1 HRRVNVGAIRNWVGS
16 PSKLGELAAKFGELR
31 SKLGELV
38 PKLGDLKS
46 KLGELV
52 DTATLQRYLIAFNVL
67 WGGLGDFGIRADGV
81 RDDDGIDGPRTR
93 EAFAAFRRM
102 RGGSAGTDELR
113 ASVAETPADAS
124 LGLRA
129 LAFALREW
137 CAGVKEEPPGSNT
150 GPRIREYLAHC
161 VRDGKPLRLASGEWC
176 AASASWCAS
185 QARREGERLP
195 HEYRAAGIEL
205 QRDLERAGAWRPVE
219 AVRAGQ
225 YSPRPGDLVI
235 LSRAGTWT
243 RHVCR
248 VVALRGATL

>member
-52 DTATLQRYLIAFNVL
+52 DTATLQRYLIAFNVIR
-67 WGGLGDFGIRADGV
+67 GGLGDYGIRADGV

-113 ASVAETPADAS
+113 ASVAETPAGAS
-124 LGLRA
+124 LGMRA
-129 LAFALREW
+129 LAVALREW
-137 CAGVKEEPPGSNT
+137 CAGVKEDPPGSNT
-150 GPRIREYLAHC
+150 GPRIRDYLAPC
-161 VRDGKPLRLASGEWC
+161 VRDGKLLRLTSGEWC
-176 AASASWCAS
+176 AASASWCALH
-185 QARREGERLP
+185 AKREGERLP
-195 HEYRAAGIEL
+195 HAYRAAGIEL
-205 QRDLERAGAWRPVE
+205 ENDFKDAKAWRPV
-219 AVRAGQ
+219 ADVRAGK
-225 YSPRPGDLVI
+225 YMPRP
-235 LSRAGTWT
+235 
-243 RHVCR
+243 
-248 VVALRGATL
+248 

>member
-1 HRRVNVGAIRNWVGS
+1 MSETRL
-16 PSKLGELAAKFGELR
+16 LGGLMTPVEI
-31 SKLGELV
+31 
-38 PKLGDLKS
+38 
-46 KLGELV
+46 
-52 DTATLQRYLIAFNVL
+52 QRHLIAFNVIR
-67 WGGLGDFGIRADGV
+67 GHLGDYGIRADGV

-113 ASVAETPADAS
+113 ASVAETQFGAS
-124 LGLRA
+124 LGFRA
-129 LAFALREW
+129 LGFALREW

-150 GPRIREYLAHC
+150 GPRIREYLKNC
-161 VRDGKPLRLASGEWC
+161 VRDGKPLRLTSGEWC
-176 AASASWCAS
+176 AASASWCAF

-205 QRDLERAGAWRPVE
+205 QRDLEKAAAWRPVE

-248 VVALRGATL
+248 LVAHRGDWLWTLGGNESNRWMLTPRRLSDPKLLGFGAYPTT